1 MENSPEASRNA
12 KDSDPLFCF
21 VFLPSFPLHFLSS
34 FRKLRKKKSK
44 KKRKDKGGRTE
55 APAPHCWGWGDS
67 SVERNTP
74 PLCTDPT
81 VSHSSLNRI
90 SSGHT
95 VTSSGHP
102 RPGTLQNT
110 ECSGQ
115 TRRAGLHACS
125 FHSGV
130 AGWRPPRAVPS
141 EGPYGHVQSLS

>member
-34 FRKLRKKKSK
+34 FRKLRKKKAR
-44 KKRKDKGGRTE
+44 KRGKTRVDVLKPPHHTAGG
-55 APAPHCWGWGDS
+55 GDS